1 MKARYFVACGLMV
14 VAVLAASE
22 AFYPQ
27 LPSRVP
33 MHWNARGEVN
43 GWGSRTTF
51 VLMMPAIM
59 ASIMLI
65 FAALPWLSPKNFGVE
80 RFEPTYHYMM
90 VATVGLMG
98 YTQIVMLWRALGHAI
113 DVGKAITGGVCL
125 LIALLGNV
133 MGKVRRN
140 FFVGIRTP
148 WTLADER
155 VWNATHRFSAKLWT
169 VGGLVALV
177 LCLLLK
183 TPLVPIAVISS
194 LALISILYS
203 LVFYKELQKRGEI

>member
-1 MKARYFVACGLMV
+1 
-14 VAVLAASE
+14 
-22 AFYPQ
+22 
-27 LPSRVP
+27 
-33 MHWNARGEVN
+33 
-43 GWGSRTTF
+43 
-51 VLMMPAIM
+51 
-59 ASIMLI
+59 
-65 FAALPWLSPKNFGVE
+65 
-80 RFEPTYHYMM
+80 
-90 VATVGLMG
+90 
-98 YTQIVMLWRALGHAI
+98 
-113 DVGKAITGGVCL
+113 
-125 LIALLGNV
+125 

-183 TPLVPIAVISS
+183 TPWVPIAVISS